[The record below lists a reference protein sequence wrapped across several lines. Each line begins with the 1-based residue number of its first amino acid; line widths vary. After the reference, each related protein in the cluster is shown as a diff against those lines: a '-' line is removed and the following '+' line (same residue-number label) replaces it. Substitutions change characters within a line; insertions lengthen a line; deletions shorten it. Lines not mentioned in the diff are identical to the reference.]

1 VHRPHTI
8 IGFAVGNAMNMGVTL
23 AMYAMLCKASGQPFV
38 FSGSPAQWNSLT
50 DMTDARLL
58 ARHLA
63 WASTNEGDRN
73 EDFNVVNGDVFRWK
87 WRWPRLADRMADA
100 PAQWAAIA
108 AKHQLREPDI
118 DRLASWWQA
127 GFLDFQGTP
136 DAFVDL
142 FQRLEAE
149 RIIPKR

>member
-1 VHRPHTI
+1 MEQPHRHDRCAAAGAPPHL
-8 IGFAVGNAMNMGVTL
+8 GVDERRRQER
-23 AMYAMLCKASGQPFV
+23 G
-38 FSGSPAQWNSLT
+38 
-50 DMTDARLL
+50 
-58 ARHLA
+58 
-63 WASTNEGDRN
+63 
-73 EDFNVVNGDVFRWK
+73 FNVVNGDVFRWK

-127 GFLDFQGTP
+127 GFLDFQSTP
-136 DAFVDL
+136 DAFTDL